1 MKTVL
6 TTLMLAIAVVG
17 YSQSDK
23 PKEAAVPE
31 RPPVVVAPPAPP
43 PAPPPGQVYEYDQK
57 PAAGRAP
64 LVTAEQAQ
72 SIIDKFKASY
82 GKLGKPRFV
91 VYVNR
96 ELVDENSGL
105 KLIARTEKVDTTTTR
120 SQEGKAEEN
129 AEVPGNARTSTT
141 EKAARENRYRNN
153 ERKENTLADRQTV
166 RDIER
171 LFGRPFRMAGAR
183 LADQRLATQLMP
195 DRPLKTLATEGEQ
208 SRKDREA
215 LAKIGDVAVEI
226 LVSSKKVDVTE
237 VSGTRT
243 YELPD
248 IQVTALRLSDSEI
261 IGQASSSDV
270 LRGHPGLVARSH
282 DVREVTEAVALAL
295 MEDMMPAAEN
305 AGN

>member
-1 MKTVL
+1 LKALLL
-6 TTLMLAIAVVG
+6 TLIMATAVAG
-17 YSQSDK
+17 FSQSDK
-23 PKEAAVPE
+23 SKDGAVPE
-31 RPPVVVAPPAPP
+31 RPPVVVAPPPP
-43 PAPPPGQVYEYDQK
+43 PAPPAATVYEYDQK
-57 PAAGRAP
+57 PATGRAP

-72 SIIDKFKASY
+72 SIVEKFKTAY
-82 GKLGKPRFV
+82 PKLGSPRFV

-105 KLIARTEKVDTTTTR
+105 KLIARTEKVDTTTTTT
-120 SQEGKAEEN
+120 QDGKPEEN
-129 AEVPGNARTSTT
+129 AEAPANATTSTR

-153 ERKENTLADRQTV
+153 DRKENTLADRQTV

-195 DRPLKTLATEGEQ
+195 DRPLKSLATEGEQ
-208 SRKDREA
+208 ARKDREA

-226 LVSSKKVDVTE
+226 LLSSKKVDVNE
-237 VSGTRT
+237 LSGTRT

-270 LRGHPGLVARSH
+270 LRGHPGVIARSH

-295 MEDMMPAAEN
+295 MEDMLPASEAPETK
-305 AGN
+305 